1 MGQPTLTLY
10 GRRGG
15 ICPALA
21 KHQLTIGSP
30 HATWLEKYQEDATWT
45 SDPWTLWTV
54 NMSKLDW

>member
-1 MGQPTLTLY
+1 MGQSTLTLY

-45 SDPWTLWTV
+45 SDHWTV
-54 NMSKLDW
+54 DMSKLDW